1 MISSNRVRG
10 AAHSW
15 DSHRFDH
22 RLGNEDIAND
32 ISRQLTTNLLIAVMA
47 SHQARAVET

>member
-32 ISRQLTTNLLIAVMA
+32 ISRQLTTNLLLTVAA
-47 SHQARAVET
+47 SHQARVAET